1 MNRHVK
7 CALLAGAAWSVLAGA
22 SVAQDAEAAAQAAN
36 ADQDTT
42 ATVGDI
48 VVTARR
54 RDEQLKDVPV
64 AVSALSGERLEQ
76 TGATDITALQQ
87 QTPNATVQIA
97 RGSNSTLI
105 SFIRGV
111 GQQDPLWGFEPGV
124 GLYIDDVYVARP
136 QGAVLDIFDIQRIEV
151 LRGPQG
157 TLYGRNTIGGA
168 IKYVT
173 NRLNMDPS
181 LTARAEVG
189 SYNEHNFLVSGSV
202 PVGDTFAVGAA
213 VATYSHDGYGENLFT
228 GEDQYDKDV
237 TAYRASAEWTPNDDL
252 FFRLAWDRVED
263 DSAPRHGHREVI
275 STDGLWT
282 PPASEY
288 DTYAGITG
296 EQKVVTEGV
305 SLTGEYRVNDMLTLK
320 SITAYRSGDTETVI
334 DFDETPA
341 PTLDIPAIYSDD
353 QFTQEFQALFT
364 GERWSGV
371 AGLFYL
377 DGTSSGAFDTIAGN
391 LGLSIAAAGS
401 VDTKSFSA
409 FADFS
414 YDVTDRLH
422 VSLGGRYTKDEKDAS
437 VLRLFYLGATR
448 SPFTGGVDRPILQ
461 TRTNYTASDTFEK
474 FTPRA
479 SISYDF
485 SEEVTGYAS
494 VSQGFKSGGWDMR
507 GDAALVPQTVDGYE
521 PETVTAYELG
531 LKGSAFDR
539 RLSFASAVFY
549 SDYQDQQITTQQV
562 ATAPAVGIASVVD
575 NVGASTIYGFELEG
589 SAFLTDDI
597 TANFAVGYLKNEF
610 DEFITL
616 VTGAPVDISDTREP
630 QNSPEWSAYYGMT
643 WRGDILGGEL
653 RVTPSLSYRSDY
665 RLFDIPDPILDQE
678 GYVLADA
685 SVVWTAPSERWE
697 VGLFGRNL
705 TDVRYRVGAYSF
717 PGATY
722 NNSISAFYGPPT
734 TYSARLTY
742 RF

>member
-1 MNRHVK
+1 MKRHVK
-7 CALLAGAAWSVLAGA
+7 CALLAGAAWTALAGTSAAQEAGTVPTTAQEAA
-22 SVAQDAEAAAQAAN
+22 SVE
-36 ADQDTT
+36 
-42 ATVGDI
+42 DI

-54 RDEQLKDVPV
+54 RDEQLKDVPI
-64 AVSALSGERLEQ
+64 AVSALSAERLEA
-76 TGATDITALQQ
+76 TGAVDITALQQ

-173 NRLNMDPS
+173 KRLDMDPS
-181 LTARAEVG
+181 LTARAEFG
-189 SYNEHNFLVSGSV
+189 SYNEHNFLLSGSM
-202 PVGDTFAVGAA
+202 PIGDTFAVGAA
-213 VATYSHDGYGENLFT
+213 VATYNHDGYGENLFT

-263 DSAPRHGHREVI
+263 DSAPRHGHREVV

-282 PPASEY
+282 PPANEY
-288 DTYAGITG
+288 DTYAGLTG
-296 EQKVVTEGV
+296 EQRVVTDGV

-320 SITAYRSGDTETVI
+320 SITAYRSGDTETII
-334 DFDETPA
+334 DFDETPL

-371 AGLFYL
+371 AGLYYL

-391 LGLSIAAAGS
+391 LGISIAAAGS

-414 YDVTDRLH
+414 YDLTDRLH
-422 VSLGGRYTKDEKDAS
+422 VSLGGRYTKDDKDAE
-437 VLRLFYLGATR
+437 VLRLFFLGAGRT
-448 SPFTGGVDRPILQ
+448 PYTGGPAATPIA

-485 SEEVTGYAS
+485 SDEITGYAS

-507 GDAALVPQTVDGYE
+507 GDAVLVPQTVDGYQ

-562 ATAPAVGIASVVD
+562 ATPPQVGIASVVD

-616 VTGAPVDISDTREP
+616 VTGSPVDISDTREP

-665 RLFDIPDPILDQE
+665 HLFDIPDPILDQE

-685 SVVWTAPSERWE
+685 SVIWTAPSGNWE
-697 VGLFGRNL
+697 LGLFGRNL

-734 TYSARLTY
+734 TYSARLTVK
-742 RF
+742 F

>member
-7 CALLAGAAWSVLAGA
+7 CALLAGAAWTALAGA
-22 SVAQDAEAAAQAAN
+22 SAAQEAGAVPTTAQEAAS
-36 ADQDTT
+36 
-42 ATVGDI
+42 VEDI

-54 RDEQLKDVPV
+54 RDEQLKDVPI
-64 AVSALSGERLEQ
+64 AVSALSAERLEE
-76 TGATDITALQQ
+76 TGAVDITALQQ

-173 NRLNMDPS
+173 KRLDMDPS
-181 LTARAEVG
+181 LTARAEFG
-189 SYNEHNFLVSGSV
+189 SYNEHNFLISGSM
-202 PVGDTFAVGAA
+202 PIGDTFAVGAA
-213 VATYSHDGYGENLFT
+213 VATYNHDGYGENLFT

-263 DSAPRHGHREVI
+263 NSAPRHGHREVV

-282 PPASEY
+282 PPANEY
-288 DTYAGITG
+288 DTYAGLTG
-296 EQKVVTEGV
+296 EQKVVTDGV

-320 SITAYRSGDTETVI
+320 SITAYRSGDTETII
-334 DFDETPA
+334 DFDETPL

-353 QFTQEFQALFT
+353 QFSQEFQALFT

-371 AGLFYL
+371 AGLYYL
-377 DGTSSGAFDTIAGN
+377 DGTSSGGFDTIAGN
-391 LGLSIAAAGS
+391 LGISIAAAGS

-414 YDVTDRLH
+414 YDLTDRLH
-422 VSLGGRYTKDEKDAS
+422 VSLGGRYTKDDKDAE
-437 VLRLFYLGATR
+437 VLRLFFLGAGRT
-448 SPFTGGVDRPILQ
+448 PYTGGPAATPIA

-485 SEEVTGYAS
+485 SDEITGYAS

-507 GDAALVPQTVDGYE
+507 GDAVLVPQTVDGYQ

-562 ATAPAVGIASVVD
+562 ATPPQVGIASVVD

-616 VTGAPVDISDTREP
+616 VTGSPVDISDTREP

-665 RLFDIPDPILDQE
+665 HLFDIPDPILDQE

-685 SVVWTAPSERWE
+685 SVIWTAPSGNWE
-697 VGLFGRNL
+697 LGLFGRNL

-734 TYSARLTY
+734 TYSARLTVK
-742 RF
+742 F

>member
-7 CALLAGAAWSVLAGA
+7 CALLAGAAWGVLAGA

-36 ADQDTT
+36 NQDA
-42 ATVGDI
+42 ATVDDI

-54 RDEQLKDVPV
+54 RAESLQDVPV
-64 AVSALSGERLEQ
+64 AVTAVSGEQLEAR
-76 TGATDITALQQ
+76 GALDITELARS
-87 QTPNATVQIA
+87 TPSLTLNAA

-111 GQQDPLWGFEPGV
+111 GQQDPLWGFDPGV

-136 QGAVLDIFDIQRIEV
+136 QGAVLDIFDISRIEV

-157 TLYGRNTIGGA
+157 TLYGLNTIGGA

-173 NRLNMDPS
+173 KRLGDDPS

-189 SYNEHNFLVSGSV
+189 SYNERNFLLSGSV
-202 PVGDTFAVGAA
+202 PVGDTFAIGGA
-213 VATYSHDGYGENLFT
+213 VATYQHDGYGENLNT
-228 GEDQYDKDV
+228 GQDQYDKDV
-237 TAYRASAEWTPNDDL
+237 TAYRASAEWTPNDSL

-263 DSAPRHGHREVI
+263 DSSPRHGHREVN
-275 STDGLWT
+275 STTGGYT
-282 PPASEY
+282 PPANEY

-320 SITAYRSGDTETVI
+320 SITAYRSGDTETII
-334 DFDETPA
+334 DFDQTPL
-341 PTLDIPAIYSDD
+341 PTLDVPAIYSDD

-364 GERWSGV
+364 GDRWSGV
-371 AGLFYL
+371 AGVFYL

-391 LGLSIAAAGS
+391 LGLAIAAAGS
-401 VDTKSFSA
+401 VDTKSFSV
-409 FADFS
+409 FGDFS
-414 YDVTDRLH
+414 YDISDRLH
-422 VSLGGRYTKDEKDAS
+422 VSLGGRYTKDDKDAS
-437 VLRLFYLGATR
+437 VLRLFYLGAT
-448 SPFTGGVDRPILQ
+448 PTPYTGGVARPIFA
-461 TRTNYTASDTFEK
+461 TRTDYTASDSFEK

-485 SEEVTGYAS
+485 SEEITGYAS

-507 GDAALVPQTVDGYE
+507 GDAALVPQTVNGYQ
-521 PETVTAYELG
+521 PETVTTYELG

-539 RLSFASAVFY
+539 RMNFASAVFY
-549 SDYQDQQITTQQV
+549 SDYKDQQITTQQV

-575 NVGASTIYGFELEG
+575 NAGASTIYGFELEG

-597 TANFAVGYLKNEF
+597 TANFSLGYLKNEF
-610 DEFITL
+610 DEFITRI
-616 VTGAPVDISDTREP
+616 TGTPVDISDTREP

-643 WRGDILGGEL
+643 WRGDIMGGEI

-665 RLFDIPDPILDQE
+665 HLFDTPDPILDQD

-685 SVVWTAPSERWE
+685 SVVWIAPSKQWE

-705 TDVRYRVGAYSF
+705 TDVRYKVGGYSF

>member
-1 MNRHVK
+1 MNNHVK
-7 CALLAGAAWSVLAGA
+7 CVLLAGAAWGVLAGA
-22 SVAQDAEAAAQAAN
+22 AVAQDGEAAAQRTSAN
-36 ADQDTT
+36 PSA
-42 ATVGDI
+42 ATVDDI

-64 AVSALSGERLEQ
+64 AVSAISGERLEQ

-173 NRLNMDPS
+173 KRLGQDPS

-189 SYNEHNFLVSGSV
+189 SYNEHNFLLSGSV

-213 VATYSHDGYGENLFT
+213 IASYQHDGYGKNLNT
-228 GEDQYDKDV
+228 GQDQYDKDV
-237 TAYRASAEWTPNDDL
+237 TAYRASAEWTPNDSL

-263 DSAPRHGHREVI
+263 NSSPRHGHREVT
-275 STDGLWT
+275 STDGLWH
-282 PPASEY
+282 PPAGKY
-288 DTYAGITG
+288 DTYAGIEG
-296 EQKVVTEGV
+296 EQKVVTDGV
-305 SLTGEYRVNDMLTLK
+305 SLTGEYRVNDWLTLK
-320 SITAYRSGDTETVI
+320 SISAYRSGDTKTVI
-334 DFDETPA
+334 DFDQTPA
-341 PTLDIPAIYSDD
+341 ATLDVPAIYSDN
-353 QFTQEFQALFT
+353 QFTQELQALFT
-364 GERWSGV
+364 GDRWSGV

-391 LGLSIAAAGS
+391 LGLSIAASGS

-414 YDVTDRLH
+414 YNVTDRLH
-422 VSLGGRYTKDEKDAS
+422 VSLGGRYTQDKKDAS

-448 SPFTGGVDRPILQ
+448 SPFTGGVDRPIFA
-461 TRTNYTASDTFEK
+461 TRTNYKASDTFEK

-485 SEEVTGYAS
+485 SDEITGYAS
-494 VSQGFKSGGWDMR
+494 VGQGFKSGGWDMR
-507 GDAALVPQTVDGYE
+507 GDAALVPQTVNGYK
-521 PETVTAYELG
+521 PETVTTYELG
-531 LKGSAFDR
+531 LKGSAFER
-539 RLSFASAVFY
+539 RLNFASAVFY
-549 SDYQDQQITTQQV
+549 SDYKDQQITTQQV

-575 NVGASTIYGFELEG
+575 NAGASTIYGFELEG
-589 SAFLTDDI
+589 SAFLTNDI
-597 TANFAVGYLKNEF
+597 SANFSLGYLKNEF
-610 DEFITL
+610 DKFITL
-616 VTGAPVDISDTREP
+616 VTGSPVDISDTRKP

-643 WRGDILGGEL
+643 WRGDILGGEI
-653 RVTPSLSYRSDY
+653 RVTPSLSYRSSY
-665 RLFDIPDPILDQE
+665 HLFDAPDPILDQK

-685 SVVWTAPSERWE
+685 SVVWIAPSKRWE

-705 TDVRYRVGAYSF
+705 TDVRYKVGGYSF

-722 NNSISAFYGPPT
+722 NNSISGFYGPPT

>member
-7 CALLAGAAWSVLAGA
+7 CALLAGTAWGVLAGA
-22 SVAQDAEAAAQAAN
+22 SAAQDTEAAAQAAN
-36 ADQDTT
+36 RQQET
-42 ATVGDI
+42 AVVGDI

-64 AVSALSGERLEQ
+64 AVSALSEERLEQ
-76 TGATDITALQQ
+76 SGATDITALQQ
-87 QTPNATVQIA
+87 QTPNATVQVA

-173 NRLNMDPS
+173 KRLGQDPS
-181 LTARAEVG
+181 LTARGEIG
-189 SYNEHNFLVSGSV
+189 SYNEHNFLLSGST
-202 PVGDTFAVGAA
+202 PIGDTFAVGAA
-213 VATYSHDGYGENLFT
+213 VATYNHDGYGQNLNT

-237 TAYRASAEWTPNDDL
+237 TAYRASAEWAPNDS
-252 FFRLAWDRVED
+252 FFARLAWDRVED
-263 DSAPRHGHREVI
+263 DSSPRHGHREVT
-275 STDGLWT
+275 SSDGLWT
-282 PPASEY
+282 PPANEY

-320 SITAYRSGDTETVI
+320 SITAYRSGDTQTII
-334 DFDETPA
+334 DFDQTPS
-341 PTLDIPAIYSDD
+341 PTLDVPAIYSDD

-364 GERWSGV
+364 GDRWSGV

-391 LGLSIAAAGS
+391 LGLAIAAAGS

-414 YDVTDRLH
+414 YDITDRLH
-422 VSLGGRYTKDEKDAS
+422 VSLGGRYTKDDKDAE

-448 SPFTGGVDRPILQ
+448 TPFTGGVDRPIFA
-461 TRTNYTASDTFEK
+461 TRTNYTASDSFEK

-479 SISYDF
+479 SVSYDF
-485 SEEVTGYAS
+485 SDEVTGYAS

-507 GDAALVPQTVDGYE
+507 GDAALVPQTVDGYQ

-531 LKGSAFDR
+531 LKGTALDR

-562 ATAPAVGIASVVD
+562 ATPPAVGIASVVD
-575 NVGASTIYGFELEG
+575 NVGASTIYGAEIEG
-589 SAFLTDDI
+589 SAYLTDDI

-610 DEFITL
+610 DEFISL
-616 VTGAPVDISDTREP
+616 VTGSPVDISDTRTP
-630 QNSPEWSAYYGMT
+630 QNSPEWTAYYGMT
-643 WRGDILGGEL
+643 WRGDILGGQL

-665 RLFDIPDPILDQE
+665 HLFDAPDPILDQE

-685 SVVWTAPSERWE
+685 AVIWTAPSERWE
-697 VGLFGRNL
+697 VGLFGKNL
-705 TDVRYRVGAYSF
+705 TDVRYKVGGYSF

-722 NNSISAFYGPPT
+722 NDSISAFYGPPT
-734 TYSARLTY
+734 TYSARLTVK
-742 RF
+742 F